1 MIEDFFNLTNSYA
14 MLPDV
19 FYQKISPEPVKKPKL
34 IKFNESLSRE
44 LNIDPK
50 KINKEN
56 GSLFFSGNVL
66 PKSSKPLAM
75 AYAGHQFGNFVPQL
89 GDGRAVL
96 LGELI
101 AKNGD
106 RYDVQLKGSGKT
118 TFSRNG
124 DGRSPLGPVIRE
136 YLLSESLHYL
146 GIKSTRSLAIVATGE
161 DVFRET
167 KLPGGILTRIA
178 SSHIR
183 IGTFEFFLFKNDIKS
198 LKILADYT
206 IKRHFRKTSKK
217 TPYKSFLKEVIKSQA
232 DLIAKWMSVGFIHGV
247 MNTDNTAICGETIDF
262 GPCAFMDHY
271 DPRKVYS
278 FIDEG
283 GRYSYINQGKIML
296 WNLSKF
302 AETLLPLLSSNS
314 KEAKKDAIDC
324 LELFPNYFEEE
335 WLNNMRK
342 KMGFLKKYKEDVK
355 IISEFLEI
363 LKSEKLDFTQSFR
376 KLSELMKKKEN
387 KYFQKNIKNISKFNS
402 WSSKWIERLSKE
414 NLKLSEISFEM
425 NKINPVYIPR
435 NHLVEKAIENAVFK
449 NNFVTMNKLLEVIQD
464 PFTEKSYMTKYSL
477 SPKKKEI
484 VPYTFCGT

>member
-136 YLLSESLHYL
+136 Y
-146 GIKSTRSLAIVATGE
+146 
-161 DVFRET
+161 
-167 KLPGGILTRIA
+167 
-178 SSHIR
+178 
-183 IGTFEFFLFKNDIKS
+183 
-198 LKILADYT
+198 
-206 IKRHFRKTSKK
+206 
-217 TPYKSFLKEVIKSQA
+217 
-232 DLIAKWMSVGFIHGV
+232 
-247 MNTDNTAICGETIDF
+247 
-262 GPCAFMDHY
+262 
-271 DPRKVYS
+271 
-278 FIDEG
+278 
-283 GRYSYINQGKIML
+283 
-296 WNLSKF
+296 
-302 AETLLPLLSSNS
+302 
-314 KEAKKDAIDC
+314 
-324 LELFPNYFEEE
+324 
-335 WLNNMRK
+335 
-342 KMGFLKKYKEDVK
+342 
-355 IISEFLEI
+355 
-363 LKSEKLDFTQSFR
+363 
-376 KLSELMKKKEN
+376 
-387 KYFQKNIKNISKFNS
+387 
-402 WSSKWIERLSKE
+402 
-414 NLKLSEISFEM
+414 
-425 NKINPVYIPR
+425 
-435 NHLVEKAIENAVFK
+435 
-449 NNFVTMNKLLEVIQD
+449 
-464 PFTEKSYMTKYSL
+464 
-477 SPKKKEI
+477 
-484 VPYTFCGT
+484 